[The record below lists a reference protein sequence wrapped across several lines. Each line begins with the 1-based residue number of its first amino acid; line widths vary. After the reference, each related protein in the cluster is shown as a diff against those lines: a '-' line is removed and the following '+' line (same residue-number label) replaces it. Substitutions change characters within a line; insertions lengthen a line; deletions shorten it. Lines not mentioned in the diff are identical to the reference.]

1 MKKLSYMKN
10 WENFN
15 ESKSYELTD
24 EQKDF
29 LWRKLEYT
37 KRRKASETENE
48 LYQLLKGDKKSLTV
62 EEYKKVLNSLEYS
75 FKKKFRDGEVK
86 RGIGAELQGNL
97 PEDWMGVNFSN
108 LEARKKK
115 LEREEEKKKN
125 KK

>member
-97 PEDWMGVNFSN
+97 PEDWMGVNFSS
-108 LEARKKK
+108 LQAREKK